1 MRLSHFRALSRKQC
15 CKIAAIFPGKLLRF
29 VKQPELRKSHNK
41 INPSVIDQ
49 STGSFFFLL
58 MLPPPPFGKS
68 VPPLTGTGT
77 KVYRLRSFLRH
88 LLHNL
93 QRQSPIVCRVQRRLM
108 ALKIWWPFWEMFDF
122 CTTVCVGGSLRKT
135 LGFLE
140 IGLPIANLD

>member
-1 MRLSHFRALSRKQC
+1 M
-15 CKIAAIFPGKLLRF
+15 RF

-49 STGSFFFLL
+49 STGSFF
-58 MLPPPPFGKS
+58 PFDVAAALGKS
-68 VPPLTGTGT
+68 VPPLTGKGT

-108 ALKIWWPFWEMFDF
+108 ALKI
-122 CTTVCVGGSLRKT
+122 
-135 LGFLE
+135 
-140 IGLPIANLD
+140 